1 MNRGFEFSND
11 YSDFFDDPVNNDI
24 NTIQN
29 NEINPEDFKPF
40 EFEPLDKDQKQ
51 KKKKLPQNVMKMK
64 KSDILKIVPY
74 PTNKHKIKQ
83 RPMMKA
89 DIIPRH
95 ASSVIFNGRSGSG
108 KSNLLINLLTRP
120 EFYGPK
126 KEGEKSYFDL
136 IFLFSPTAHGGDDLV
151 QFLNLPPRRID
162 TTLDTKKLDHILST
176 QQHIIETKGLLKSP
190 KILIIFDDC
199 QSDAKFLSTKS
210 FLRCFIQCRH
220 LNISTFLCGQR
231 FNKTPKACRLQANN
245 IFFFPASDGEID
257 LMVDEYT
264 PANMTKKKFKEI
276 IQFATKERYNFLH
289 INLRCKDE
297 ERFRKNLDEMINI
310 N

>member
-1 MNRGFEFSND
+1 MPFEFSTNYGD
-11 YSDFFDDPVNNDI
+11 YFDDPTNNDV
-24 NTIQN
+24 NDLTQ
-29 NEINPEDFKPF
+29 NEIQEEDIFKPW
-40 EFEPLDKDQKQ
+40 EFEPLDKEKKD
-51 KKKKLPQNVMKMK
+51 KKKKLPKNVMNMN

-120 EFYGPK
+120 AFYGPE

-151 QFLNLPPRRID
+151 QFLNLPPKRID
-162 TTLDTKKLDHILST
+162 TTLDTKKLDHILET
-176 QQHIIETKGLLKSP
+176 QQKLIETKGLLKSP

-245 IFFFPASDGEID
+245 IFFFPASEGEID

-276 IQFATKERYNFLH
+276 IQYATEDRYNFLH
-289 INLRCKDE
+289 INLRVKDE

-310 N
+310 A

>member
-1 MNRGFEFSND
+1 MPFEFSTD
-11 YSDFFDDPVNNDI
+11 YSDYFDDPSNNDI
-24 NTIQN
+24 NNLTE
-29 NEINPEDFKPF
+29 NEIQEEDFKPWD
-40 EFEPLDKDQKQ
+40 FEPLDKEQKD
-51 KKKKLPQNVMKMK
+51 KKKKLPKNVLNMSKN
-64 KSDILKIVPY
+64 DILKIVPY

-83 RPMMKA
+83 RPMMEA

-120 EFYGPK
+120 CFYGPQ

-151 QFLNLPPRRID
+151 QFLNLPPKRID
-162 TTLDTKKLDHILST
+162 TTLDTKKLDHILET
-176 QQHIIETKGLLKSP
+176 QQKLIETKGLLKSP

-276 IQFATKERYNFLH
+276 IQFATEDRYNFLH
-289 INLRCKDE
+289 INLRVKDE
-297 ERFRKNLDEMINI
+297 ERFRKNLDEIINI

>member
-1 MNRGFEFSND
+1 MPFEFSTD
-11 YSDFFDDPVNNDI
+11 YSDYFDDPSNNDI
-24 NTIQN
+24 NNLTQDEIQ
-29 NEINPEDFKPF
+29 EEDIFKPF
-40 EFEPLDKDQKQ
+40 EFEPLDKEKKD
-51 KKKKLPQNVMKMK
+51 KKKKLPKNVMDMK

-74 PTNKHKIKQ
+74 PTNKHKIQQ
-83 RPMMKA
+83 RPMMEA

-120 EFYGPK
+120 EFYGPQ

-151 QFLNLPPRRID
+151 QFLNLPPKRID
-162 TTLDTKKLDHILST
+162 TTLDTKKLDHILET
-176 QQHIIETKGLLKSP
+176 QQKLIETKGLLKSP

-220 LNISTFLCGQR
+220 LNISTFLCVKDLIKHQKHAD
-231 FNKTPKACRLQANN
+231 FKQITFS
-245 IFFFPASDGEID
+245 FF
-257 LMVDEYT
+257 LLLTV
-264 PANMTKKKFKEI
+264 K
-276 IQFATKERYNFLH
+276 
-289 INLRCKDE
+289 
-297 ERFRKNLDEMINI
+297 
-310 N
+310 

>member
-1 MNRGFEFSND
+1 MPFEFSTD
-11 YSDFFDDPVNNDI
+11 YSDFFDDPQNNDI
-24 NTIQN
+24 NNLNDNDIK
-29 NEINPEDFKPF
+29 EEDFRPWD
-40 EFEPLDKDQKQ
+40 FEPLDKEKKEQ
-51 KKKKLPQNVMKMK
+51 KKKLPKNVMSMK

-74 PTNKHKIKQ
+74 PTNKHEIQQ

-120 EFYGPK
+120 EFYGPE
-126 KEGEKSYFDL
+126 KEGEKTYFDL

-151 QFLNLPPRRID
+151 QFLNLPSKRID
-162 TTLDTKKLDHILST
+162 TSLDTKKLDHILET
-176 QQHIIETKGLLKSP
+176 QQKLIETKGLLKSP

-199 QSDAKFLSTKS
+199 QSDSKFLNTKS

-220 LNISTFLCGQR
+220 LNISTFLCSQR
-231 FNKTPKACRLQANN
+231 FNKTPKAARLQANN

-276 IQFATKERYNFLH
+276 IQFATTEPYSFLH
-289 INLRCKDE
+289 INLRCDDKE
-297 ERFRKNLDEMINI
+297 KFRKNLDQIINI
-310 N
+310 